1 MSKPKKQPAPAPVR
15 TETEPTIAAG
25 GGSAWPFVLL
35 GVLLFG
41 CFLHVENTGG
51 AFRADVF
58 QAGMKTPPPQTDD
71 PPEVKAF
78 KRGAQLYSAGC
89 VGCHQATGLGSP
101 ALNFPPLAGSD
112 WVVREKPDRLIRIML
127 NAVEGPIKVRDVVYD
142 NPAMLAFRDVYSD
155 DDIAAIATF
164 IRGNSAWGNSAIPVT
179 PQQVKII
186 RDGTAGMG
194 SQKWRADTLEPIP

>member
-1 MSKPKKQPAPAPVR
+1 MSKNPQKPES

-35 GVLLFG
+35 GVVLFG

-58 QAGMKTPPPQTDD
+58 QAGMKTLPPQTDD

-78 KRGAQLYSAGC
+78 KRGAQLYAAGC
-89 VGCHQATGLGSP
+89 AGCHQATGLGSP

-127 NAVEGPIKVRDVVYD
+127 NAVEGPIKVKDVVYD
-142 NPAMLAFRDVYSD
+142 NPNMLAFRNVYPD
-155 DDIAAIATF
+155 DADIAAIATF
-164 IRGNSAWGNSAIPVT
+164 IRGNAEWGNSASFVT
-179 PQQVKII
+179 PQQVKVI

-194 SQKWRADTLEPIP
+194 TQKWRAETLEPIP